1 MTNPKGEINFYNLL
15 FGLLKNFWSAHLIL
29 RCAGAIPWHLPHY
42 CNKSPRRQTHAC
54 RLPKK
59 PLHGA
64 WPKRLRLKDI
74 SAPKRQ
80 RLPILCGEP
89 LDKLQAGLQ
98 AGLRPGGCAIRFA
111 LFSAFGLVLVL
122 ALTLALMAPDS
133 GDKLMQLD
141 RKSLEIRLG
150 VLGVCPHQGALSGK
164 ALVDH

>member
-1 MTNPKGEINFYNLL
+1 MRPPAEKAFARCTAKAAAAERHQCIKTSKAPHTVRGA
-15 FGLLKNFWSAHLIL
+15 FG
-29 RCAGAIPWHLPHY
+29 
-42 CNKSPRRQTHAC
+42 QTTSRATS
-54 RLPKK
+54 R
-59 PLHGA
+59 A
-64 WPKRLRLKDI
+64 T
-74 SAPKRQ
+74 
-80 RLPILCGEP
+80 
-89 LDKLQAGLQ
+89 AGLQ
-98 AGLRPGGCAIRFA
+98 SGGCAIRFA